1 MLVEE
6 VKLPNINKNKH
17 VKKLFDEDYS
27 DISKDDSKI
36 WSIIEGNPIDDFQES
51 SNKQNNE
58 SKYF

>member
-6 VKLPNINKNKH
+6 VKLPNTNKKD
-17 VKKLFDEDYS
+17 VKKLFDEDSS